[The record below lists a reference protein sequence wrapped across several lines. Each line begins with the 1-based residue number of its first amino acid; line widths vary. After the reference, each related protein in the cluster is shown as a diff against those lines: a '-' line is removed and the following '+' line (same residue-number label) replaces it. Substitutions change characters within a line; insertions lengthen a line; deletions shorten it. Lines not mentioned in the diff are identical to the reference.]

1 MNINKMKL
9 LSSTSTAAAAA
20 ALFLALASAAL
31 DLEASA
37 FCSLVEFKQACNSTM
52 CTGESVE
59 AIDKNACGLA
69 VDDSGHIIMASASNA
84 AKEGDDDG
92 VRPDLSNISQLVYL
106 KSLYLYSSGVSRLP
120 KGIGSLAHLESL

>member
-9 LSSTSTAAAAA
+9 LSSTSALTALAA

-59 AIDKNACGLA
+59 SINKSAYGLT
-69 VDDSGHIIMASASNA
+69 VDDSGHIVMASASNA
-84 AKEGDDDG
+84 AREGDDG
-92 VRPDLSNISQLVYL
+92 VRPDLSGVSNLSHL
-106 KSLYLYSSGVSRLP
+106 KSLYLYSSGVSQLP
-120 KGIGSLAHLESL
+120 KDIGSLARLESL